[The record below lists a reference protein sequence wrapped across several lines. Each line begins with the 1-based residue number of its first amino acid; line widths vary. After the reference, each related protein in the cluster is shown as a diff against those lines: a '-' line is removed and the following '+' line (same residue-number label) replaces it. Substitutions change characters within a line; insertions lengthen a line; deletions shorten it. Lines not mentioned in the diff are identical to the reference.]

1 MLDGESWRTLP
12 AEVVLRAGLDVGVVL
27 DRERA
32 RRLRRELR
40 RHDAMGRAARALR
53 TRDLSAAELEA
64 RLDRAN
70 VAPAARSAAIER
82 LIEAGAI
89 DDERFARS
97 RARALADRGAG
108 DTLVRHD
115 LETRGIAA
123 EAVEAAIESLEPEH
137 VRAARLSAKRGAGPK
152 TARYLA
158 RKGFSDDAIEA
169 SCTDAVAEH
178 DPSVVR

>member
-1 MLDGESWRTLP
+1 MLP
-12 AEVVLRAGLDVGVVL
+12 AEVVLRSGLDVGVLV

-40 RHDAMGRAARALR
+40 RHEAMGRATRALR

-64 RLDRAN
+64 RLERAN
-70 VAPAARSAAIER
+70 VAPAARAETIER
-82 LIEAGAI
+82 LTEAGAV

-97 RARALADRGAG
+97 RARALAERGAG
-108 DTLVRHD
+108 DSLVRHD
-115 LETRGIAA
+115 LETRCIAA
-123 EAVEAAIESLEPEH
+123 EAIEAAIESLEPEH
-137 VRAARLSAKRGAGPK
+137 VRAARLCAKRGAGAK

-158 RKGFSDDAIEA
+158 RKGFSGDAIEA
-169 SCTDAVAEH
+169 SCTEAVAEH